1 MLSRICCKVASERLN
16 LNNTV
21 QAERSVVADN
31 QYAVSVSERRDNVQ
45 MSTADNSFL

>member
-1 MLSRICCKVASERLN
+1 MIIHICCKVASKRLN

-21 QAERSVVADN
+21 QAERSAVTDN
-31 QYAVSVSERRDNVQ
+31 QRTVNISERRDNVQ